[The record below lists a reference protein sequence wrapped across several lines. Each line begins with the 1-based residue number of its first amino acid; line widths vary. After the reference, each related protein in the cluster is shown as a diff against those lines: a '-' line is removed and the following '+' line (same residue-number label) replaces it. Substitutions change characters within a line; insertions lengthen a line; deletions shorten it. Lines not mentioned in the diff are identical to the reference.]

1 VEAIARAILQG
12 RLSASLIAAAL
23 FLATIYLPVVGGVLG
38 MVAAVPA
45 ALIAWEV
52 GTRGLVEVGAIGGV
66 IIALATL
73 QPFAPLAW
81 LVAFW
86 LPVGLAILPLR
97 QGPYF
102 AATGLGLAVV
112 ILGVM
117 GAWVLALNGSPEEL
131 VRGWVSDGLRTW
143 VESRG
148 LPQADTE
155 RVLERL
161 QADLVPTAAQF
172 LPGAMGAG
180 VLLTWAVNGLVGLRL
195 AALIGDAPELGPT
208 LRGFRSPD
216 SALWLVIA
224 LGGLTWLGAG
234 GPLGYWAGNGLVV
247 MAALFMAQ
255 GLAVVHSARL
265 AFGLARGWL
274 VAFYI
279 VMGLFLQ
286 IALAVALLGLA
297 DVWADFRSKLNS
309 ADSS

>member
-1 VEAIARAILQG
+1 MEAIARAILQG

-66 IIALATL
+66 IIAVATL
-73 QPFAPLAW
+73 Q
-81 LVAFW
+81 
-86 LPVGLAILPLR
+86 PVGLAILPLR

-102 AATGLGLAVV
+102 AATGLGMAVA

-131 VRGWVSDGLRTW
+131 VRGWVSDGLQTW